1 MKKNKLTPFF
11 ILPIVFMFVLNSCK
25 IREKMI
31 YFNKESKDST
41 FTTSNLNFSPK
52 LKIDDFI
59 SINISDADLETVA
72 LFNVQS
78 NSTQQSSYISGN
90 SATSGYLIDRNGE
103 VNLPVIGRVN
113 LVNLFREEAVL
124 LIEEKLKIYLKN
136 PVVQLQ
142 ILNYKITV
150 LGEVS
155 SPGTFR
161 IPNERITI
169 LEAIGLAGDL
179 KISGLRRN
187 ILVVREENGLRK
199 EYRVDLTSKKVFNS
213 PVYYLH
219 QNDVVYVEPNAAAIT
234 NSTFIKSNGAL
245 IISVTSLALSIFI
258 ILNR

>member
-1 MKKNKLTPFF
+1 MKKNKFTPFF
-11 ILPIVFMFVLNSCK
+11 ILPIVFLFVLNSCK
-25 IREKMI
+25 IREKI
-31 YFNKESKDST
+31 VYFNKESKDSSS
-41 FTTSNLNFSPK
+41 TSINLNFSPK

-59 SINISDADLETVA
+59 SVNVSDADLETVA
-72 LFNVQS
+72 LFNAQS
-78 NSTQQSSYISGN
+78 NSVQQSSYSNGN
-90 SATSGYLIDRNGE
+90 SAAVGYLIDRNGE
-103 VNLPVIGRVN
+103 VNLPVIGKVK
-113 LVNLFREEAVL
+113 LVNLFREEAIL
-124 LIEEKLKIYLKN
+124 LIEEKLKFYLKN

-161 IPNERITI
+161 IPNERITV

-187 ILVVREENGLRK
+187 VLVVREENGIRK
-199 EYRVDLTSKKVFNS
+199 EYRLDLTSKNVFNS

-219 QNDVVYVEPNAAAIT
+219 QNDVVYVEPNASAIT
-234 NSTFIKSNGAL
+234 NSTFIKSNGPL
-245 IISVTSLALSIFI
+245 IISVTSLVLSILI

>member
-1 MKKNKLTPFF
+1 MKKYNFSPFLILLIAF
-11 ILPIVFMFVLNSCK
+11 IFVLNSCK
-25 IREKMI
+25 IREKMV

-41 FTTSNLNFSPK
+41 ATTSNLNFSPK

-59 SINISDADLETVA
+59 SVNVSDADLETVT

-78 NSTQQSSYISGN
+78 NNTQQSSYSNGN

-103 VNLPVIGRVN
+103 VNLPVIGRVKLDN
-113 LVNLFREEAVL
+113 LNRDEAIL
-124 LIEEKLKIYLKN
+124 LIEEKLKFYLKN

-142 ILNYKITV
+142 ILNFKITV

-155 SPGTFR
+155 SPGSFR
-161 IPNERITI
+161 IPNERITL
-169 LEAIGLAGDL
+169 LEALGLAGDL

-187 ILVVREENGLRK
+187 VLVVREENGVRK

-219 QNDVVYVEPNAAAIT
+219 QNDVVYVEPNASALT
-234 NSTFIKSNGAL
+234 NSTFIKSNGPL
-245 IISVTSLALSIFI
+245 IISVTSLALSILI

>member
-1 MKKNKLTPFF
+1 MKKNNFSHFLILLIAF
-11 ILPIVFMFVLNSCK
+11 IFVLNSCK
-25 IREKMI
+25 TREKMV

-41 FTTSNLNFSPK
+41 NTSTNLNFSPI

-59 SINISDADLETVA
+59 SVTVSDADLETVA
-72 LFNVQS
+72 LFNAQS
-78 NSTQQSSYISGN
+78 NSVQQSSYSNGN
-90 SATSGYLIDRNGE
+90 NAAVGYLIDRNGE
-103 VNLPVIGRVN
+103 VNLPVIGRVK
-113 LVNLFREEAVL
+113 LVNLIREDAIL
-124 LIEEKLKIYLKN
+124 LIEEKLKFYLKN

-142 ILNYKITV
+142 ILNFKITV

-161 IPNERITI
+161 VPNERITL
-169 LEAIGLAGDL
+169 LEALGLAGDL

-187 ILVVREENGLRK
+187 LLVVREENGIRK
-199 EYRVDLTSKKVFNS
+199 EYHVDLTSKKVFNS

-234 NSTFIKSNGAL
+234 NSTFIKSNGSL
-245 IISVTSLALSIFI
+245 IISVTSLVLSILI